1 MTYVKVQNRITLEGV
16 QQDGD
21 SGKRLELKDL
31 LLGTRQA
38 TFV

>member
-1 MTYVKVQNRITLEGV
+1 MLKCRILRITLEV

-21 SGKRLELKDL
+21 SGKRLERKDL
-31 LLGTRQA
+31 LLGTRQS